1 MTIFT
6 FGINYRTAA
15 LDLREKV
22 AFVPENM
29 TKALCNAIEVTGI
42 SEVAILSTCNRTEIY
57 FVDSDDSDDS
67 DDSYE
72 STKKILDWLVDYHQL
87 SPSELSNCCY
97 TYKNEDA
104 VKHIM
109 RVASGLDSMIL
120 GEPQILGQLKSAYA
134 VAQEAT
140 TVSTKL
146 NQLFQQAFSI
156 AKRVRTETAIGQN
169 PVSVAYAAVS
179 LSQQIFSNLK
189 DIHVLL
195 IGAGETIELVAKH
208 LLEKQVGSITFSNR
222 TLCRAEELA
231 QEFGA
236 HAILFSDIPEFLQK
250 TDILISSTGSQLP
263 ILGKGAVESA
273 IKKRKHKPMFML
285 DLAVPRD
292 IEPEVADL
300 NDVYL
305 FTVDDLQEVVLK
317 NMRSREHAANKAEK
331 IIEDGVSEWRSQFQ
345 GLDVVDMIRAFRK
358 NLEETRDIEVEKALL
373 ALRAGQDPEDITR
386 NLARNLT
393 NKLLHTPSKKLKQAG
408 EQGRKD
414 HIRLASDLF
423 GLQKSDANEADH

>member
-22 AFVPENM
+22 AFAPENM
-29 TKALCNAIEVTGI
+29 IRALRNAIEVTGI
-42 SEVAILSTCNRTEIY
+42 GEVAILSTCNRTEIY
-57 FVDSDDSDDS
+57 FVDPNDSHGS
-67 DDSYE
+67 AE
-72 STKKILDWLVDYHQL
+72 KILDWLADYHQL
-87 SPSELSNCCY
+87 SASELSTCCY

-104 VKHIM
+104 VKHM
-109 RVASGLDSMIL
+109 MKVASGLDSMIL

-134 VAQEAT
+134 VAQEAE

-208 LLEKQVGSITFSNR
+208 LIEKQVGSITVSNR
-222 TLCRAEELA
+222 TLRRAEELA

-250 TDILISSTGSQLP
+250 ADILISSTGSQLP

-292 IEPEVADL
+292 IEPEVAGLD
-300 NDVYL
+300 DIYL
-305 FTVDDLQEVVLK
+305 FTVDDLQEVILE
-317 NMRSREHAANKAEK
+317 NMRSRENAANKAEK
-331 IIEDGVSEWRSQFQ
+331 IIEEGVSEWKSQLQ

-358 NLEETRDIEVEKALL
+358 NLEETRDIEAEKALL
-373 ALRAGQDPEDITR
+373 ALRAGQNPEDIVR
-386 NLARNLT
+386 SLARNLT
-393 NKLLHTPSKKLKQAG
+393 NKLLHAPSRKLKQVG
-408 EQGRKD
+408 ERGRKD
-414 HIRLASDLF
+414 HIRLAGDLF
-423 GLQKSDANEADH
+423 GLQKSDKNESNH